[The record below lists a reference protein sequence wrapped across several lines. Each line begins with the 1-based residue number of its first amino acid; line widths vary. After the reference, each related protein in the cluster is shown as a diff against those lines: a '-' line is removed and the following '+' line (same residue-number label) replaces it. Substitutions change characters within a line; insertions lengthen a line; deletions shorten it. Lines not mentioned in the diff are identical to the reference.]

1 MEIINLTRNQPSIIN
16 IKTSF
21 ILNFQYSKDIW
32 ILNCSQGCQHLMEK
46 KNLRINQISN
56 IIVTEKN
63 IDNISGLLGLLS
75 SLSLINR
82 KKKLNIYVSQG
93 IEKYII
99 LSKKYAKTNF
109 RYCIYLY
116 ILQTGL
122 IVSNQEYQIYT
133 FNNKLNFEFLLTA
146 KNKYGTFKLNKAQK
160 FRFPVGPIY
169 GKLKNGYSFLLP
181 DGIIIDGYKFT
192 KFNKSGI
199 KKSVLSNKYHTRN
212 SIEISNKSQI
222 IEHKFIV

>member
-16 IKTSF
+16 ITTSF

-32 ILNCSQGCQHLMEK
+32 IFNCSQGCQHLMEE

-56 IIVTEKN
+56 IILTEKN
-63 IDNISGLLGLLS
+63 INNISGLLGLLS

-82 KKKLNIYVSQG
+82 KKKLNIYVSKG

-99 LSKKYAKTNF
+99 LGKKYAKTNF
-109 RYCIYLY
+109 RYCIYMY

-122 IVSNQEYQIYT
+122 IIKNQDYQIYT

-146 KNKYGTFKLNKAQK
+146 KNKYGKFKLYKAQK
-160 FRFPVGPIY
+160 FRFPAGPVY
-169 GKLKNGYSFLLP
+169 GQLKNGYSFLLP
-181 DGIIIDGYKFT
+181 DGIIIDGDKFT
-192 KFNKSGI
+192 TLNKSGF
-199 KKSVLSNKYHTRN
+199 KKSILNNKYHDRN
-212 SIEISNKSQI
+212 NVEISHKSKI